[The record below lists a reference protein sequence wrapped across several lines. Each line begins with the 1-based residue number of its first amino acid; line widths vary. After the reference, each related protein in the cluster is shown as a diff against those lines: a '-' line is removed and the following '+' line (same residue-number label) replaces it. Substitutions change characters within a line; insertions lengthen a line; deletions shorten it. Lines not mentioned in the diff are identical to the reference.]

1 MKELNDKLII
11 KYGETKFVS
20 DKLPQKILV
29 VEADEVMNTNLCNAI
44 ERYWFDVTRARN
56 SETAQRAAQVSLP
69 NVAIVS
75 SRVQDQSAMEL
86 GVILRKIPE
95 LKELPI
101 VFIIEQGESADN
113 YNLIGSGYTEILQ
126 RPFTPNELMTT
137 IRLLLRKSKPVFQ
150 DKVIKYGDISMDLS
164 TFKVHRGAKQ
174 VHLGPTEF
182 KILELFV
189 QKPKN
194 IYSRRQIIDYVWG
207 TEKDIAHRTID
218 FHINSIRTL
227 MKIES
232 DRYPLIK
239 TIRSAGYCLD

>member
-1 MKELNDKLII
+1 MTALNDKLII

-20 DKLPQKILV
+20 DKLPPKILV

-56 SETAQRAAQVSLP
+56 SETALRAAQVNLP

-86 GVILRKIPE
+86 GVILRKVPE

-164 TFKVHRGAKQ
+164 TFKVLRGAKQ

-218 FHINSIRTL
+218 VHINRIRTL
-227 MKIES
+227 MKLDS
-232 DRYPLIK
+232 DRYPLFK

>member
-1 MKELNDKLII
+1 
-11 KYGETKFVS
+11 VS
-20 DKLPQKILV
+20 DKLPPKILV
-29 VEADEVMNTNLCNAI
+29 VEPDEVMNTSLCNTI

-56 SETAQRAAQVSLP
+56 SETAHRAAGVHLP

-75 SRVQDQSAMEL
+75 SRIQDQSAIEMA
-86 GVILRKIPE
+86 VSLRKIPE
-95 LKELPI
+95 LNDLPV
-101 VFIIEQGESADN
+101 VFIIEQGESVDN
-113 YNLIGSGYTEILQ
+113 YNLISGAYAEVLY

-137 IRLLLRKSKPVFQ
+137 IRALLRKSKPIFQ
-150 DKVIKYGDISMDLS
+150 DKIIKYGDISMDLS

-182 KILELFV
+182 KILQLFV
-189 QKPKN
+189 YKPKN

-207 TEKDIAHRTID
+207 TDKDIAHRTID
-218 FHINSIRTL
+218 VHINRIRTL
-227 MKIES
+227 MKLDM